1 MAQELDKWQMD
12 GIYRGFMEG
21 KSQREISAIVGCSLP
36 TVNAHIQKL
45 KKQQSEK
52 PKTKEIQP
60 TVVKQVNIN
69 LETLPTTETVKTD
82 ILIVYRRSLY
92 ELNKR
97 LPEMTDEQVYQ
108 LSMQLLNQLNN
119 GNTEH

>member
-21 KSQREISAIVGCSLP
+21 KSQREIATIVGCSLP

-45 KKQQSEK
+45 KKQQSGK
-52 PKTKEIQP
+52 PKTVTP
-60 TVVKQVNIN
+60 TVVKQVNID
-69 LETLPTTETVKTD
+69 LESLPTAETVKTD

-97 LPEMTDEQVYQ
+97 LPTMTDDQVYQ